1 MLNWKAFFLDKQYI
15 KFSAYFVA
23 TVLVIYILYSVLSHL
38 NVIFSFVGIVL
49 SEILG
54 ALTPLIYGLIIAYF
68 FSPLVN
74 IIDNKVICSFLNNT
88 SFKNYAL
95 SRQIEKRKRI
105 ISIALSF
112 ILVIIIFA
120 LLLYTLY
127 SMIMGKISVEKID
140 IVSSNIA
147 NYFLKYE
154 ELFANFNEGLAS
166 SGLTERIRNP
176 LNSFIDWF
184 TKEGLIQKSENIA
197 QWLASLGGNLFN
209 IFLGMVI
216 AFYLLKDQ
224 QFFMGLWDKSV
235 SFILPQK
242 SESTLL
248 TILKDIHKVIS
259 NFFRGQLLDGLI
271 VGVLS
276 SIGLF
281 IIGIDFAIFIGMFAG
296 IANVIPYFGPII
308 GIIPAVAMALLDG
321 SIAKAV
327 LSVIVLLV
335 IQQVDGAVIAP
346 KIVGKSVG
354 LHPVFVLLSVII
366 GGRYFGII
374 GMLLA
379 VPTAAIIKLFI
390 LKIFNSKLGIDRD

>member
-1 MLNWKAFFLDKQYI
+1 MLNWKSFFLDKQYI
-15 KFSAYFVA
+15 KFSAYFVV
-23 TVLVIYILYSVLSHL
+23 TILVIYILYSVLSHL

-74 IIDNKVICSFLNNT
+74 IIDNKIICRFLNNA
-88 SFKNYAL
+88 SSKNYTL
-95 SRQIEKRKRI
+95 SRQIAKRKRT

-127 SMIMGKISVEKID
+127 SMIMGKITVEKID

-154 ELFANFNEGLAS
+154 ELFANVNEELAS

-224 QFFMGLWDKSV
+224 RFFMGLWDKAI

-242 SESTLL
+242 AESTLL
-248 TILKDIHKVIS
+248 NILRDIHMVIS

-321 SIAKAV
+321 SIAKAI

-346 KIVGKSVG
+346 KIVGKRVG

-390 LKIFNSKLGIDRD
+390 LKIYYSKLGIDRD

>member
-1 MLNWKAFFLDKQYI
+1 MLNWKSFFLDKQYI
-15 KFSAYFVA
+15 KFSAYFVV
-23 TVLVIYILYSVLSHL
+23 TILVIYILYSVLSHL

-74 IIDNKVICSFLNNT
+74 IIDNKIICRFLNNA
-88 SFKNYAL
+88 SSKNYTL
-95 SRQIEKRKRI
+95 SRQIAKRKRT

-127 SMIMGKISVEKID
+127 SMIMGKITVEKID

-154 ELFANFNEGLAS
+154 ELFANVNEELAS

-224 QFFMGLWDKSV
+224 RFFMGLWDKAI

-242 SESTLL
+242 AESTLL
-248 TILKDIHKVIS
+248 NILRDIHMVIS

-296 IANVIPYFGPII
+296 ISNVIPYFGPII

-321 SIAKAV
+321 SIAKAI

-346 KIVGKSVG
+346 KIVGKRVG

-390 LKIFNSKLGIDRD
+390 LKIYYSKLGIDRD